1 MKKRSVA
8 FRLMLSGILAV
19 LIPLVVVAA
28 TGVINATDALQKQ
41 GSSQVSNLAA
51 SLAEVAQSIL
61 SQEVKLTKAVAT
73 DALLT
78 SAAAKAGSEGRMAA
92 AEQIVLANN
101 WLAKLG
107 KTLGA
112 GYESIIITD
121 KKGQVIADSKNGK
134 TTNIN
139 VGERAYF
146 KAAMQGDTTISP
158 PIKSKLSGNAIV
170 VIATPLKSDDGSI
183 SGMLAT
189 ILQTTELSKKIT
201 AIKVGQTGYA
211 WMVDRKGVVVAH
223 PVSKHILALNAS
235 NLAGMEDIN
244 KRMLAGEKGVEE
256 YLFNGISKICGF
268 APVPITGWTV
278 AFTQDVDEFMAPA
291 YNIRNI
297 SLLIGLI
304 ALVITVVGV
313 FLLTRS
319 ITKPISNAAEQL
331 EAGSSQV
338 ASASTEVAQSGQS
351 LAEGT
356 SEQAASIEET
366 SASLEELTSMTRQN
380 AEHASEADSLMGA
393 VGTHTKTAGQSMSQM
408 RQSMDEIAQAGE
420 EISKIIKSID
430 EIAFQTN
437 LLALN
442 AAVEAARAGEAGA
455 GFAVV
460 ADEVRNLAMRAA
472 EAAKNTAELIAG
484 TITRI
489 DHGVNLAKE
498 VDGAFSEVAEN
509 ATKAAGLVSE
519 IAAASS
525 EQAQGID
532 QINKAVTAMDRV
544 TQNTAASAEESAA
557 AAEELSAQSEEIA
570 SIAGRLMSVVYGSK
584 GRASSSP
591 RVPRSSA
598 GQIPHTPQKMADSAR
613 PKANKPP
620 APPKKASA
628 LPLDDEDFADF

>member
-1 MKKRSVA
+1 MKKRSLA
-8 FRLMLSGILAV
+8 FRLMMSGILAV
-19 LIPLVVVAA
+19 LIPLVVVAGA
-28 TGVINATDALQKQ
+28 GVINSTDALEKQ
-41 GSSQVSNLAA
+41 GASQASNVAA
-51 SLAEVAQSIL
+51 ALAEVAQGIL
-61 SQEVKLTKAVAT
+61 SQEVKLAKEMATDTLVSDAVTKAALVGDFTTQDQKTQAT
-73 DALLT
+73 KWLT
-78 SAAAKAGSEGRMAA
+78 KAAKG
-92 AEQIVLANN
+92 
-101 WLAKLG
+101 
-107 KTLGA
+107 LGA
-112 GYESIIITD
+112 DYEIIIVAD
-121 KKGQVIADSKNGK
+121 KSGQVIADSNNGK
-134 TTNIN
+134 SSNIN
-139 VGERAYF
+139 VFDRAYF
-146 KAAMQGDTTISP
+146 KAAMQGKSTISP
-158 PIKSKLSGNAIV
+158 PIKSKLSGKPV
-170 VIATPLKSDDGSI
+170 VAVAAPVMGDNGEIK
-183 SGMLAT
+183 GMLAT
-189 ILQTTELSKKIT
+189 VIQTAELSKKIT
-201 AIKVGQTGYA
+201 SIKVGETGYP
-211 WMVDRKGVVVAH
+211 WMIDQKGVFVAH
-223 PVSKHILALNAS
+223 PNPKNILTLDAS
-235 NLAGMEDIN
+235 TLGGMETVV
-244 KRMLAGEKGVEE
+244 KRMKAGESGIEE
-256 YLFNGISKICGF
+256 YVFQGYAKICGF
-268 APVPITGWTV
+268 APVPITGWSV
-278 AFTQDVDEFMAPA
+278 AFTQNIDEFMAPA
-291 YNIRNI
+291 HNIRNI

-304 ALVITVVGV
+304 ALVVTVAGV
-313 FLLTRS
+313 MWLTRS
-319 ITKPISNAAEQL
+319 ITKPISAAAREL

-366 SASLEELTSMTRQN
+366 SASLEEITSMTRQN

-393 VGTHTKTAGQSMSQM
+393 VGSQTKTAGQSMSQM
-408 RQSMDEIAQAGE
+408 RSSMDEISQAGE

-472 EAAKNTAELIAG
+472 EAARNTAELIAG

-498 VDGAFSEVAEN
+498 VDGAFAQVAEN

-570 SIAGRLMSVVYGSK
+570 SIAGRLMAVVYGSK
-584 GRASSSP
+584 KASRIGAKVGQSSKP
-591 RVPRSSA
+591 ELEYKKPPVKTNEKAAKVAPQARS
-598 GQIPHTPQKMADSAR
+598 
-613 PKANKPP
+613 KAN
-620 APPKKASA
+620 A
-628 LPLDDEDFADF
+628 LPLDENDFADF

>member
-1 MKKRSVA
+1 MKKRSLA

-28 TGVINATDALQKQ
+28 TGVINATDALEKQ
-41 GSSQVSNLAA
+41 GASQALNLSA
-51 SLAEVAQSIL
+51 SLAETAQSIL
-61 SQEVKLTKAVAT
+61 TQELKLSREMARET
-73 DALLT
+73 LLVGL
-78 SAAAKAGSEGRMAA
+78 AQKVA
-92 AEQIVLANN
+92 AEGVTAASLDIPKVNQ
-101 WLAKLG
+101 WLNQAG
-107 KTLGA
+107 KTLGKDYGNIWLA
-112 GYESIIITD
+112 D
-121 KKGQVIADSKNGK
+121 KTGDVYADSNNGQASDMMVADRGYFKIALQGK
-134 TTNIN
+134 TN
-139 VGERAYF
+139 
-146 KAAMQGDTTISP
+146 ISP
-158 PIKSKLSGNAIV
+158 PIKSRFSGKAVV
-170 VIATPLKSDDGSI
+170 VIASPVKNAGGDILGV
-183 SGMLAT
+183 LAT
-189 ILQTTELSKKIT
+189 VLETEELSKKIT
-201 AIKVGQTGYA
+201 AIKVGETGYA
-211 WMVDRKGVVVAH
+211 WMVDQRGVVVAH
-223 PVSKHILALNAS
+223 PVSEHILTLDAS
-235 NLAGMEDIN
+235 KLAGMEEVM
-244 KRMLAGEKGVEE
+244 KRMLAGEKGVQE
-256 YLFNGISKICGF
+256 YLFKGVAKICGF
-268 APVPITGWTV
+268 APVPVTGWSV
-278 AFTQDVDEFMAPA
+278 AFTQDIDEYMAA
-291 YNIRNI
+291 AHDIRNI
-297 SLLIGLI
+297 SMLIGLI
-304 ALVITVVGV
+304 ALVITVAGV

-319 ITKPISNAAEQL
+319 ITKPITVAVEQL

-338 ASASTEVAQSGQS
+338 ASASTEVAQSGQA

-366 SASLEELTSMTRQN
+366 SASLEEITSMTRQN

-393 VGTHTKTAGQSMSQM
+393 VGSQTKTAGQSMSQM
-408 RQSMDEIAQAGE
+408 RGSMDEISHAGE

-498 VDGAFSEVAEN
+498 VDGAFAQVAEN

-532 QINKAVTAMDRV
+532 QISKAVSAMDQV

-570 SIAGRLMSVVYGSK
+570 NIAVRLMAVVYGGK
-584 GRASSSP
+584 GRASKGKKVGEYSP
-591 RVPRSSA
+591 KQLSREEFRQAGVAQPR
-598 GQIPHTPQKMADSAR
+598 QKTQQ
-613 PKANKPP
+613 
-620 APPKKASA
+620 APPKKAEA
-628 LPLDDEDFADF
+628 LPLDDDFADF